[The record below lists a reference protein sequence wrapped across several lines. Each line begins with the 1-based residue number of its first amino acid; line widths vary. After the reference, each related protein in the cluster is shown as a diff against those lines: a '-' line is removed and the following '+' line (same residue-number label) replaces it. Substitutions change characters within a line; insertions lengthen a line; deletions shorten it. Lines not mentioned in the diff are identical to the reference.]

1 MYKKKIRVFNFF
13 RTFGKRRKVKKM
25 FKMKAKNGKFEYF
38 FEFSFFFGKLS
49 KILKNKSEHP
59 IIPMKKISVFIL
71 ETVYK
76 KLNNVGIT

>member
-38 FEFSFFFGKLS
+38 FEFSFFFWKT
-49 KILKNKSEHP
+49 E
-59 IIPMKKISVFIL
+59 
-71 ETVYK
+71 
-76 KLNNVGIT
+76 